1 MGKYLLLLVA
11 LAVAYMWGMQDAQAE
26 ELTLTEPVPQLDYEM
41 KRQDKKYAIHCER
54 YGAIL
59 YTDHYEEKGDY
70 LAIAMP
76 VTMRGKLQARII
88 IAYKPTCTIMVF

>member
-26 ELTLTEPVPQLDYEM
+26 ELTFTEPVPQLDYEM

-59 YTDHYEEKGDY
+59 YTDDYEEDGDY
-70 LAIAMP
+70 MKIHTP
-76 VTMRGKLQARII
+76 VNYRGKVQARII
-88 IAYKPTCTIMVF
+88 IAYRPSCTVMVF